1 MFRVK
6 NEIFLLD
13 GWSKIF
19 QFEKC
24 PQICCHFWKLGYN
37 KAWRLGKKLFT
48 ILDGDLNLSK
58 FKVKILH
65 KNEPDYQDVLN
76 SQVEKG
82 LCPGIV
88 KSLHIEVL
96 HSDVG
101 SFSNPQTKIV
111 GVLYNFGKL
120 SDERFTCIG
129 LACNYG

>member
-1 MFRVK
+1 M
-6 NEIFLLD
+6 LY
-13 GWSKIF
+13 
-19 QFEKC
+19 
-24 PQICCHFWKLGYN
+24 QIPLYCVYCLVHQ
-37 KAWRLGKKLFT
+37 RLGKNILFH
-48 ILDGDLNLSK
+48 ILDLNLSI

-76 SQVEKG
+76 SRIEKG

-129 LACNYG
+129 LACNHG

>member
-1 MFRVK
+1 MVGVNYSNLKTIPRYVATFGNSDPTKPGDWVLR
-6 NEIFLLD
+6 IFCQVELRL
-13 GWSKIF
+13 
-19 QFEKC
+19 
-24 PQICCHFWKLGYN
+24 
-37 KAWRLGKKLFT
+37 KAVY
-48 ILDGDLNLSK
+48 I

-65 KNEPDYQDVLN
+65 KNEPDYQDA

-96 HSDVG
+96 HTDVG

-120 SDERFTCIG
+120 SDEMFTCIG
-129 LACNYG
+129 LACHHG